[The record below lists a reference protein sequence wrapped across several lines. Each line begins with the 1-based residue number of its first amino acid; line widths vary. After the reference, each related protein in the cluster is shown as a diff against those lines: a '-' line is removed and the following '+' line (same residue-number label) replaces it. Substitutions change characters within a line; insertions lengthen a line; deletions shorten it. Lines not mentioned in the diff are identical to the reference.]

1 MPLLCR
7 QSNDHF
13 LFHNANPKGYL
24 REGDCITRA
33 IATVLNKPWKEI
45 IIEQGNFAL
54 QHSRSFG
61 SPVVKDLLMN
71 KYDYIRMPEPHK
83 SSGQKYTVEEFCT
96 WLTTNGFRKP
106 VLVSVSHHM
115 TAVKLIE
122 GKYRILDTWDCGY
135 MIVHGYYISIHDA
148 KNHI

>member
-54 QHSRSFG
+54 KHSRSFG

-71 KYDYIRMPEPHK
+71 KY
-83 SSGQKYTVEEFCT
+83 
-96 WLTTNGFRKP
+96 
-106 VLVSVSHHM
+106 
-115 TAVKLIE
+115 
-122 GKYRILDTWDCGY
+122 
-135 MIVHGYYISIHDA
+135 
-148 KNHI
+148 